1 MGWFKKKDEEQWD
14 ELHTYL
20 KNSFSNVKQ
29 DTCNIFD
36 WLQFLYQKSTQQEQ
50 MISQLQY
57 QLNQTP
63 NSPEAIRSLIDQHY
77 AYSNV
82 HGKIKELHQKL
93 ALLSQTHDS
102 HNTRINQL
110 HEKFENIQELQKPQK
125 QPNIKE
131 RIIQKLTSNSKN
143 YVKTVI
149 LSFIEKYHKIS
160 ALQLKEMLVDE
171 QKLCSKSS
179 FYRLLQE
186 LETEKRVDLL
196 SDGKNKLYMAKNP
209 YIHQ

>member
-1 MGWFKKKDEEQWD
+1 MMAWFKKNEEDRWK
-14 ELHTYL
+14 ELHQYL
-20 KNSFSNVKQ
+20 KNSFTNVKD
-29 DTCNIFD
+29 DTSNIFE

-50 MISQLQY
+50 LVNQLQH

-63 NSPEAIRSLIDQHY
+63 TSPEAIRRLIDNHY
-77 AYSNV
+77 TYSNI
-82 HGKIKELHQKL
+82 HGRIQELKSKISM
-93 ALLSQTHDS
+93 LSQMHDS
-102 HNTRINQL
+102 HNQQINQF
-110 HEKFENIQELQKPQK
+110 HQKFEDFNKPPK

-131 RIIQKLTSNSKN
+131 RIIQKLTRNSKN

-186 LETEKRVDLL
+186 LEQENRVELL
-196 SDGKNKLYMAKNP
+196 SDGKNKLYMSKSP
-209 YIHQ
+209 LIKR

>member
-1 MGWFKKKDEEQWD
+1 MGWFKKNEEDRWQ
-14 ELHTYL
+14 ELHHYL
-20 KNSFSNVKQ
+20 KNSFSNVKD
-29 DTCNIFD
+29 DTSNIFE

-50 MISQLQY
+50 LVNQLQH

-63 NSPEAIRSLIDQHY
+63 TSPEAIRRLIDNHY
-77 AYSNV
+77 NYSNI
-82 HGKIKELHQKL
+82 HGRIQELKSKISM
-93 ALLSQTHDS
+93 LSQMHDS
-102 HNTRINQL
+102 HNQQINQF
-110 HEKFENIQELQKPQK
+110 HQNFEEFKQPPK

-131 RIIQKLTSNSKN
+131 RIIQKLTRNSKN

-186 LETEKRVDLL
+186 LEQENRVELL
-196 SDGKNKLYMAKNP
+196 SDGKNKLYMSKSP
-209 YIHQ
+209 LIKR

>member
-1 MGWFKKKDEEQWD
+1 MKWFKKKEEDRWED
-14 ELHTYL
+14 LHSYL
-20 KNSFSNVKQ
+20 KNSFDNVKN
-29 DTCNIFD
+29 DTSNIFE
-36 WLQFLYQKSTQQEQ
+36 WLQFLFQKSTQQEQ
-50 MISQLQY
+50 MIHQLQH
-57 QLNQTP
+57 QLNRTP
-63 NSPEAIRSLIDQHY
+63 TSPEAIKRLIDSHY

-82 HGKIKELHQKL
+82 HNKVQELHKKID
-93 ALLSQTHDS
+93 LLNNMHDS
-102 HNTRINQL
+102 HNEQINQF
-110 HEKFENIQELQKPQK
+110 HEKFQNLSQPQK

-131 RIIQKLTSNSKN
+131 RIIQKLTKNSKN

-149 LSFIEKYHKIS
+149 LSFIEKYHKIP

-186 LETEKRVDLL
+186 LEQENRVELI

-209 YIHQ
+209 LIRP